1 MQHFTQMVL
10 LGVLVMIAVAATVN
24 ISGCPSTSSVM
35 PATSAAP
42 EQSVLPATQDEEF
55 TGSYAGEEKIDSN
68 SYSVKCSVA
77 FTDTVQQVYGV
88 TEKTELNS
96 VFPVDMASAGNRIQD
111 IFGYGYISVPC
122 GLLFTG
128 APWAFVQSRDSS

>member
-1 MQHFTQMVL
+1 MKKRNIILTVL
-10 LGVLVMIAVAATVN
+10 ALAVSFIA
-24 ISGCPSTSSVM
+24 M

-77 FTDTVQQVYGV
+77 FNDTVQQVYGV
-88 TEKTELNS
+88 TEKTELN
-96 VFPVDMASAGNRIQD
+96 
-111 IFGYGYISVPC
+111 
-122 GLLFTG
+122 
-128 APWAFVQSRDSS
+128 